1 MTDLNTSKLKLGFE
15 LLWWVLTLIILVV
28 VLLPVYFSTI
38 GYPFWNTNIIFIIS
52 FITLTRYIF
61 LLKHTFLARQ
71 QLIKVILFFL
81 CFPFAFYLIQEINS
95 FQTFLDEEGATAI
108 VGNIPNAANMMI
120 YVRSE
125 LLLFGVGS
133 IIASLIFPFRI
144 ILSVWRNRN
153 TGAA

>member
-1 MTDLNTSKLKLGFE
+1 MTYLNTSKLKLGFE

-81 CFPFAFYLIQEINS
+81 WFPFAFYLIQEINS